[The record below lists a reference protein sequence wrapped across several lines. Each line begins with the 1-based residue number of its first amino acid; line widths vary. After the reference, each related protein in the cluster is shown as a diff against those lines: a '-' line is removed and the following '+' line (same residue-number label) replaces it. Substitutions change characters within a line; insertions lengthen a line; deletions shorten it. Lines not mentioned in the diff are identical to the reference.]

1 MRWPMAF
8 NAQLCLQSVGLAC
21 AAEWQP
27 AFPGWCLFQ
36 VTAGQGYW
44 LAKPGARQM
53 STGDL
58 AVLSPLHEGHFL
70 TSQLLLETNVSI
82 AEVAKNAGYNERGQ
96 FDAAFAKRFG
106 VSPEAGRRPPLKRRP
121 DQTMISDKLVPRRDQ
136 SIC

>member
-1 MRWPMAF
+1 MKVLHLCDAKQIATNCNCRVNQSAPQVERTARFSRVGATENSFQIRCAAVIGLSRRHAMRWPMAF

-58 AVLSPLHEGHFL
+58 AVLSP
-70 TSQLLLETNVSI
+70 
-82 AEVAKNAGYNERGQ
+82 
-96 FDAAFAKRFG
+96 
-106 VSPEAGRRPPLKRRP
+106 
-121 DQTMISDKLVPRRDQ
+121 
-136 SIC
+136 